1 MQRKAAAKKGKSD
14 LSLVSPSAPRCCTS
28 RQNPP
33 WPKTREQRCWVHE
46 TTNVRKRAAKEPA
59 RQGKR
64 TLQAIWMVETKAE
77 AAFDAFIE
85 TYAVKY

>member
-1 MQRKAAAKKGKSD
+1 M
-14 LSLVSPSAPRCCTS
+14 
-28 RQNPP
+28 
-33 WPKTREQRCWVHE
+33 HE
-46 TTNVRKRAAKEPA
+46 TTNVRKQAAKEPA

-64 TLQAIWMVETKAE
+64 ALQAIWMAETKAE

>member
-1 MQRKAAAKKGKSD
+1 
-14 LSLVSPSAPRCCTS
+14 V
-28 RQNPP
+28 

-46 TTNVRKRAAKEPA
+46 TTNVRKQAAKEPA

-64 TLQAIWMVETKAE
+64 ALQGIWVVETKAE
-77 AAFDAFIE
+77 AAFDAFVE

>member
-1 MQRKAAAKKGKSD
+1 MHEFGIKHCRAELAAADGVLGFWKA
-14 LSLVSPSAPRCCTS
+14 LSEV
-28 RQNPP
+28 

-46 TTNVRKRAAKEPA
+46 TTNVRKQAAKEPA

-64 TLQAIWMVETKAE
+64 ALQAIWMVETKAQ
-77 AAFDAFIE
+77 AAFDAFVE